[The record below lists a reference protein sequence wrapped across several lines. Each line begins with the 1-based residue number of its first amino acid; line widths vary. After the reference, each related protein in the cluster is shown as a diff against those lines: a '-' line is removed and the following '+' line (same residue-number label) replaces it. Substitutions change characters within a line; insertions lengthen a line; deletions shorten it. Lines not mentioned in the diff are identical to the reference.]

1 MNLLAFAYGFNLFLI
16 ITYAISSYEKLSD
29 FKGNLAWMKPHFSN
43 SILKNNVP
51 LALSLLVIFE
61 VLTAITSIIAL
72 AYLLIN
78 QQTEYLIY
86 ANYFNLISLFLML
99 IAQRFAK
106 DFDGARTIVIYLI
119 PSLIALLV
127 L

>member
-51 LALSLLVIFE
+51 LALGILVFFE
-61 VLTAITSIIAL
+61 VLTAVIAL
-72 AYLLIN
+72 FSIYKLLL
-78 QQTEYLIY
+78 TSDTLALIY
-86 ANYFNLISLFLML
+86 ANYLNLICLFLML
-99 IAQRFAK
+99 IAQRLAK

-119 PSLIALLV
+119 PSLMALL
-127 L
+127 LL